1 MITNELISEIKSK
14 INDNHKQAITGG
26 NLQGVL
32 VDMVKSLCEVYPQTY
47 TDEEKAQA
55 RANIDA
61 LSNHNGEITKEK
73 LSIEVQA
80 ILNDVANKQN
90 ISDATLATIAKTIVG
105 AINEVYKGG
114 LEDASIATSKIKDGA
129 VTDAKIAN
137 GAVTTPKIANDA
149 VTTEK
154 VYDGAITEPKLDTD
168 LVNIITSAVQPAG
181 LASAIA
187 TALASYVAKADIVD
201 TTGSATDK
209 VMSQKAVTDNL
220 ALKSNTDDVY
230 TKAQADAITNALA
243 DSLSRILRDFGMYL
257 NPTEY
262 VLVVGVSG
270 KYIDKDSA
278 LEVANSNYSIS
289 QPFSLKA
296 GDILLVPSASA
307 VTAACSVVSKKVTN
321 TYDKVIIYAYTYDEF
336 GRINTATADYNPSL
350 VYTAYYESDEQTT
363 PTDWMI
369 GGEHIAELPQTHEV
383 TESFYEPLVKQS
395 VAGMPET
402 GYYVYLAS
410 QAMDVVV
417 SAYNATINGGHAIIA
432 GWGIFKNIATNFVG
446 IDKQRVIA
454 EAIAD
459 LFAQVEGINEKL
471 TNGLDRLSVK
481 HLHIDRELS
490 GLNIAGTFCLQ
501 GAGVPSASVVPVN
514 WDFGRYGDWKGIPQF
529 IGQEYF
535 DTIDKVFYKAH
546 GVTAVS
552 DWKRITNA

>member
-1 MITNELISEIKSK
+1 MDYEKLKEVIAKQIKENGK
-14 INDNHKQAITGG
+14 REITGPV
-26 NLQGVL
+26 LQAVL
-32 VDMVKSLCEVYPQTY
+32 MAMVDSLGEVYPHTY

-220 ALKSNTDDVY
+220 ALKANSSDVY

-243 DSLSRILRDFGMYL
+243 DSLSRIFRDFGMYL

-395 VAGMPET
+395 VAGMPDA

-446 IDKQRVIA
+446 IDKQRVIS

>member
-14 INDNHKQAITGG
+14 INDNHKQAVTGG
-26 NLQGVL
+26 ILQGVL

-73 LSIEVQA
+73 LSLEVQA

-129 VTDAKIAN
+129 ITDAKIAN

-230 TKAQADAITNALA
+230 TKAQVDAITNALA
-243 DSLSRILRDFGMYL
+243 DSLSRIFRDFGMYL

-262 VLVVGVSG
+262 VLAVGVSG

-278 LEVANSNYSIS
+278 LEVANGNYSIS

-395 VAGMPET
+395 VAGMPDT

-471 TNGLDRLSVK
+471 TNGLDSLSVK

-514 WDFGRYGDWKGIPQF
+514 WDFRRYGDWKGIPQF
-529 IGQEYF
+529 IGQEYY

>member
-1 MITNELISEIKSK
+1 MKNAR
-14 INDNHKQAITGG
+14 INTDQRLNLSLKAGG
-26 NLQGVL
+26 
-32 VDMVKSLCEVYPQTY
+32 
-47 TDEEKAQA
+47 
-55 RANIDA
+55 
-61 LSNHNGEITKEK
+61 
-73 LSIEVQA
+73 
-80 ILNDVANKQN
+80 
-90 ISDATLATIAKTIVG
+90 
-105 AINEVYKGG
+105 
-114 LEDASIATSKIKDGA
+114 ASIDMTSIDVLSLYMYCNPQKA
-129 VTDAKIAN
+129 R
-137 GAVTTPKIANDA
+137 
-149 VTTEK
+149 
-154 VYDGAITEPKLDTD
+154 DGAIKHSVSTSDAKVLEMIWPADVQRYLGSHSVHGTIRYAGAVASFDIPAVNVVSLTSEADISTDTIVLEAPVGTEDLTATITIQGIGPQGPKGPKGDKMTYADLTQEEKDDLYEGVSEVMKPLLATKQNTLTDTD
-168 LVNIITSAVQPAG
+168 GGYGQRVAELEKEGI
-181 LASAIA
+181 ASQEKL
-187 TALASYVAKADIVD
+187 TEL
-201 TTGSATDK
+201 
-209 VMSQKAVTDNL
+209 
-220 ALKSNTDDVY
+220 
-230 TKAQADAITNALA
+230 DAITNALA
-243 DSLSRILRDFGMYL
+243 DSLSRILRDFGMYS

-262 VLVVGVSG
+262 VLAVGVSG

-278 LEVANSNYSIS
+278 LEVANGNYSIS
-289 QPFSLKA
+289 QPISLKA

-307 VTAACSVVSKKVTN
+307 VAAACSVVSKKVTN

-363 PTDWMI
+363 PTNWI
-369 GGEHIAELPQTHEV
+369 RGGEHIAELPETHEV

-432 GWGIFKNIATNFVG
+432 GWGIFKNVATNFVG

-471 TNGLDRLSVK
+471 TNGLDSLSVK

>member
-26 NLQGVL
+26 ILQGVL

-73 LSIEVQA
+73 LSLEVQA

-154 VYDGAITEPKLDTD
+154 VNDGAITEPKLDTD
-168 LVNIITSAVQPAG
+168 LVNIITSAVQPAE

-220 ALKSNTDDVY
+220 ALKANSSDVY

-395 VAGMPET
+395 VAGMPDA

-529 IGQEYF
+529 IGQEYY